1 MASLLRKH
9 APWLAGFV
17 LTVNFYLLPTVPASP
32 RATDLVGVLLA
43 VWIVMR
49 LAAGRQ
55 QSGPLVL
62 LGLLSLM
69 PASWFVL
76 SLMDGDAATAT
87 QAGRWLVAVPWAAAL
102 AALVSDREQR
112 IRFAWGLVVGGG
124 VNVAVVLLQW
134 AGFEGMLRLVG
145 LSSSQSEYYHFVAR
159 TVRLPGLHGQHN
171 ASATVLSLAVP
182 AAFFLYFRRRCP
194 LPALLA
200 VLAGFLVV
208 LHLTSTRSP
217 LVVAVFTVGY
227 AFVAARQFARGL
239 VIGAVLLAVVV
250 PLLVVYGPPGGWSRW
265 RDASA
270 INANAGERVESNR
283 GAVTLSMEH
292 PLGLGVTQGKE
303 HLHDAVG
310 IRATHNAFLQA
321 AVYLGLPLGLMV
333 LVALVTVA
341 VRGLGGRD
349 GPLMLEGALAFQTA
363 GVFMFEEHL
372 NNPTFV
378 ILAAWFVVV
387 AAGRAAQSPVERASR
402 SSQPSASGEATAP

>member
-1 MASLLRKH
+1 MLTLLQKH

-32 RATDLVGVLLA
+32 RATDLVGAMLA
-43 VWIVMR
+43 VWLVMR

-55 QSGPLVL
+55 DPRPLVI
-62 LGLLSLM
+62 LGAAALF
-69 PASWFVL
+69 PAGWLVL
-76 SLMDGDAATAT
+76 SLVDSDPTTVT
-87 QAGRWLVAVPWAAAL
+87 QAGRWLVAVPWAVAL
-102 AALVSDREQR
+102 SVMLSGRVERE
-112 IRFAWGLVVGGG
+112 RFAWGLVIGGG

-134 AGFEGMLRLVG
+134 AGFEGLLRLVG
-145 LSSSQSEYYHFVAR
+145 LSSSQSEYYHYVAQ

-182 AAFFLYFRRRCP
+182 AVFFLYFRRRCR
-194 LPALLA
+194 LPVLMA

-217 LVVAVFTVGY
+217 LVIAVLTVVY
-227 AFVAARQFARGL
+227 AFVAARQFARGF
-239 VIGAVLLAVVV
+239 VIGSVLLAVIA
-250 PLLVVYGPPGGWSRW
+250 PLLVIYGPPGGWSRW

-270 INANAGERVESNR
+270 ISANAGERVESNR
-283 GAVTLSMEH
+283 GAVVLSIEH

-303 HLHDAVG
+303 ALHDAVG

-321 AVYLGLPLGLMV
+321 SVYLGLPLGLAL
-333 LVALVTVA
+333 LVAMTVVS

-349 GPLMLEGALAFQTA
+349 GPFMLEGLLAFHTA

-378 ILAAWFVVV
+378 ILAAWFLVV
-387 AAGRAAQSPVERASR
+387 AARDAHQSPVPRTSR
-402 SSQPSASGEATAP
+402 RSQPSASGDATAP